1 MYDPIEEHCGD
12 KCPIQQGIG
21 LDASVKK
28 LIEQA
33 EAGDTDAQ
41 TDLAVAYEYGIGVPQ
56 SDELADKYYRM
67 VEDANNEKPL

>member
-1 MYDPIEEHCGD
+1 MNESI
-12 KCPIQQGIG
+12 
-21 LDASVKK
+21 KK

-41 TDLAVAYEYGIGVPQ
+41 TELAVAYEYGIGVPQ

-67 VEDANNEKPL
+67 VEDASYEKPL

>member
-1 MYDPIEEHCGD
+1 MNEKIT
-12 KCPIQQGIG
+12 
-21 LDASVKK
+21 K

-41 TDLAVAYEYGIGVPQ
+41 TELAVSYEYGIGVPQ

-67 VEDANNEKPL
+67 VQDATSGTKFQ